1 MLFKDRQEAAHQ
13 LAQRLVDYAG
23 RNALVL
29 GIPRGAVPMARIIA
43 DAIGGELDVVLV
55 HKLTAPQNPEL
66 AIGSIDETG
75 HTYLSKHIES
85 LGVSSNYLEA
95 ERQAQ
100 LATLQRRRAI
110 YTPIKS
116 PADPL
121 GRIVI
126 VVDNGVAT
134 GLTMMAAL
142 RSVRVRQPAKLIAT
156 MAVAP
161 PAVVTQINQLADQ
174 VICLRSPIDF
184 RAVGQFYDNFCEV
197 SDEDVLP
204 HSNQFS

>member
-1 MLFKDRQEAAHQ
+1 MLFKDRQDAAHQ
-13 LAQRLVDYAG
+13 IAQRLMNYAG
-23 RNALVL
+23 MNALVL
-29 GIPRGAVPMARIIA
+29 GIPRGAVPMAKIVA

-85 LGVSSNYLEA
+85 LGVSSEYLEA
-95 ERQAQ
+95 ERQSQ
-100 LATLQRRRAI
+100 LATLQRRRSL

-116 PADPL
+116 PANPQ

-142 RSVRVRQPAKLIAT
+142 RSIRVQHPQRLIAA

-161 PAVVTQINQLADQ
+161 PGVVTQINQLADE

-197 SDEDVLP
+197 SDDDVIAALKLV
-204 HSNQFS
+204 